1 MLDVKQLDYYDLNG
15 YLSIEGVFSKTQ
27 IDALS
32 DVTDQF
38 VEKSR
43 SVIEEDDIFGL
54 ESDHSSENPRL
65 TRIKNPHK
73 VHSVYE
79 DIMRDNSLLDI
90 LQDLIGIDI
99 RLQATKLNMKM
110 PEGGRQIEWHTDW
123 GHYPHTNDDL
133 LAVGVPLD
141 NATEENGC
149 MLVIPGSHKWR
160 EISHHQDG
168 YFVGAVNSDHIDMGK
183 AVPMTMNTGAIS
195 IHHVRTLHA
204 SAPNLSENPRRLLL
218 LSYGAVDAFPL
229 TGLGMSWDDW
239 NKQIVRGRPTFQ
251 PRLER
256 LPVFF
261 PQPRKSGNTNIFQVQ
276 SDLKK
281 SHFS

>member
-1 MLDVKQLDYYDLNG
+1 MLDVKQLDFYNLNG
-15 YLSIEGVFSKTQ
+15 YLSLEGVFSKTQ

-32 DVTDQF
+32 EVTDQF

-43 SVIEEDDIFGL
+43 LIVKEDEIFGL
-54 ESDHSSENPRL
+54 ESDHSAENPRL
-65 TRIKNPHK
+65 TRIKSPHK
-73 VHSVYE
+73 VHSIYE
-79 DIMRDNSLLDI
+79 DVMRDNALLDI
-90 LQDLIGIDI
+90 LQELIGIDI
-99 RLQATKLNMKM
+99 RLQGTKLNMKI
-110 PEGGRQIEWHTDW
+110 PGGGRQVEWHTDW

-141 NATEENGC
+141 DVTEENGC
-149 MLVIPGSHKWR
+149 MLVMPGSHKWP

-168 YFVGAVNSDHIDMGK
+168 YFIGAVDGDHIDMEK
-183 AVPMTMNTGAIS
+183 AVPMIMNAGSIS

-204 SAPNLSENPRRLLL
+204 SAPNVSDKPRRLLL

-229 TGLGMSWDDW
+229 QGLGMSWNDW
-239 NKQIVRGRPTFQ
+239 NKQIIRGRPTFQ

-261 PQPRKSGNTNIFQVQ
+261 PQPLKSKNNSIFTLQ

>member
-1 MLDVKQLDYYDLNG
+1 MLDVKQLDFYDLNG
-15 YLSIEGVFSKTQ
+15 YLSVEDVFSKTQ

-43 SVIEEDDIFGL
+43 LVVEEDDIFGL

-65 TRIKNPHK
+65 TRIKDPHK
-73 VHSVYE
+73 VHALYE
-79 DIMRDNSLLDI
+79 DIMRDNALLDI

-110 PEGGRQIEWHTDW
+110 PGGGRQVEWHTDW

-149 MLVIPGSHKWR
+149 MLVLPGSHKWP

-168 YFVGAVNSDHIDMGK
+168 YFVGAVNGDHIDMQK

-229 TGLGMSWDDW
+229 SGLGMSWDDW
-239 NKQIVRGRPTFQ
+239 NKRIVRGRPTFQ

-256 LPVFF
+256 LPVIF
-261 PQPRKSGNTNIFQVQ
+261 PAPLKSESSNIFLIQ

>member
-1 MLDVKQLDYYDLNG
+1 
-15 YLSIEGVFSKTQ
+15 
-27 IDALS
+27 
-32 DVTDQF
+32 
-38 VEKSR
+38 
-43 SVIEEDDIFGL
+43 
-54 ESDHSSENPRL
+54 
-65 TRIKNPHK
+65 
-73 VHSVYE
+73 
-79 DIMRDNSLLDI
+79 
-90 LQDLIGIDI
+90 
-99 RLQATKLNMKM
+99 MKM

-149 MLVIPGSHKWR
+149 MLVIPGSHKWP

-251 PRLER
+251 PRLSAYR
-256 LPVFF
+256 
-261 PQPRKSGNTNIFQVQ
+261 
-276 SDLKK
+276 
-281 SHFS
+281 